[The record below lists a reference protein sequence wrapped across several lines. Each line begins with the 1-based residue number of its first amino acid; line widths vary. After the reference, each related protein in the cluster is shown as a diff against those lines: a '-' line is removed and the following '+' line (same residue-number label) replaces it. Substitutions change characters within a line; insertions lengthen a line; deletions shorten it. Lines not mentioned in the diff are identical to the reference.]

1 MSSGG
6 NTHVQSRHNLDK
18 IPNYRVTLA
27 ADTTLTLAQ
36 AIAKVDS
43 TSAAIT
49 ITLPSVAAA
58 AGSSFFI
65 IAPVGATNS
74 VTVEDLNDD
83 AGLTDIVLDANAEHV
98 MLWSSGEAW
107 FELITGYA

>member
-1 MSSGG
+1 MPGG

-18 IPNYRVTLA
+18 IPNYRVLLA
-27 ADTTLTLAQ
+27 ESTELALGQ
-36 AIAKVDS
+36 SIVKVDS

-65 IAPVGATNS
+65 IAPVGATET

-83 AGLTDIVLDANAEHV
+83 AGLTDIALDGDGEHV

-107 FELITGYA
+107 YELVTGYA